1 MLKKYKDIKVGEYF
15 EDEEGYVFVKC
26 ESYNEVTSKYEYV
39 GVDVESGA
47 EFYFV
52 DDAECSVIDW
62 NKECV
67 D

>member
-15 EDEEGYVFVKC
+15 ENDGYVFVKC
-26 ESYNEVTSKYEYV
+26 ESYNEVTSKYKYV

-47 EFYFV
+47 EFYFGEDV
-52 DDAECSVIDW
+52 ECSVIDW